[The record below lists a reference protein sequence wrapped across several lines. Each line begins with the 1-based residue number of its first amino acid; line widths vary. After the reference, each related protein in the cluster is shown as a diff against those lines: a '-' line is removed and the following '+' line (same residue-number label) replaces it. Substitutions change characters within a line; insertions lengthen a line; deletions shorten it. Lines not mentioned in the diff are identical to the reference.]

1 MVLIIAIVLSLL
13 IGFLI
18 GGSLKPMAHLRIRY
32 LPLLVVGMVIQ
43 VLMFTVILGRNE
55 LVQDIGPYIYIGTL
69 FTTLFVMFKNI
80 SIPGMP
86 VIILGAIC
94 NALVITANGGF
105 MPAPE
110 SALERAGLLEHVQI
124 EEQQKA
130 EGDWVLS
137 NSMVA
142 DDDTHLRF
150 LGDVIV
156 VPERYP
162 FSNVYSIG
170 DIIIAIGAAIAI
182 ITVMRSRPEEQHLV
196 DSEPAAPERLSR

>member
-13 IGFLI
+13 IGFLV

-32 LPLLVVGMVIQ
+32 LPLLVAGLVIQ
-43 VLMFTVILGRNE
+43 VLMFTPILGRNE

-69 FTTLFVMFKNI
+69 FTTLFAMFKNI

-86 VIILGAIC
+86 IIILGAIL

-105 MPAPE
+105 MPSPT
-110 SALERAGLLEHVQI
+110 SALAEAGLLEHVEI
-124 EEQQKA
+124 EEQRKA

-137 NSMVA
+137 NSTVS
-142 DDDTHLRF
+142 DDDTRLGF

-162 FSNVYSIG
+162 FSNVYSLG
-170 DIIIAIGAAIAI
+170 DIIIAIGAAVAI
-182 ITVMRSRPEEQHLV
+182 ITVMRSRPEEQRSA
-196 DSEPAAPERLSR
+196 DSEPAAS